1 MVQGAYADMYYGYTP
16 YGVATLGSDGQ
27 IYGSQNYDY
36 QYPSTYNKQQNSTA
50 KLSSNGKSEKLAPAP
65 QGDVSTVGVD
75 EVKGLKNSNSTL
87 KADRNTPSSN
97 GSYGRS
103 SARSGSYQNQPS
115 WSHYPYYSSEMF
127 SDKQQKFTS
136 NRNSTASNA
145 KTKGQSRNQN
155 TRQYPHLMVSLSAL
169 NVYSIVLVKSI
180 QDRVFVVPYA

>member
-1 MVQGAYADMYYGYTP
+1 MVQGAYADMYYGYAP
-16 YGVATLGSDGQ
+16 NGVATLGHDGQ
-27 IYGSQNYDY
+27 IYGSQN
-36 QYPSTYNKQQNSTA
+36 QYPSTYNKQQNSTT
-50 KLSSNGKSEKLAPAP
+50 KLSSNGKSEKLAAAP

-103 SARSGSYQNQPS
+103 SVHSGSYQNQTS

-145 KTKGQSRNQN
+145 KTKGQLRNQN

-169 NVYSIVLVKSI
+169 DVYSIVLVKSI
-180 QDRVFVVPYA
+180 QD

>member
-1 MVQGAYADMYYGYTP
+1 MYYGYAP
-16 YGVATLGSDGQ
+16 YGVATLGHDGQ

-50 KLSSNGKSEKLAPAP
+50 KLSSNGRSEKLAPAT
-65 QGDVSTVGVD
+65 QGDVSTIGVDEVKGLKNVD

-87 KADRNTPSSN
+87 KADRNTTGSN

-103 SARSGSYQNQPS
+103 NVRSGSYQNQTS

-127 SDKQQKFTS
+127 SDKQQKLTS
-136 NRNSTASNA
+136 NRSSTAPNA

-155 TRQYPHLMVSLSAL
+155 TRQYPHLMVSLSGL
-169 NVYSIVLVKSI
+169 NVY
-180 QDRVFVVPYA
+180 